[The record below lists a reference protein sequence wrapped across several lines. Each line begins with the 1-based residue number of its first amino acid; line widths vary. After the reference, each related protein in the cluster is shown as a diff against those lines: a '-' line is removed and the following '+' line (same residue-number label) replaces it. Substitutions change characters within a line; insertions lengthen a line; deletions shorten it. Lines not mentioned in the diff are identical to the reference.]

1 MSENE
6 MNEMNIQPTAFE
18 ESVLAKPQSKKGLFI
33 GIAALVAVAIIAAI
47 VIGVMANTPMGLL
60 ATGFRNSIKAL
71 ESNSDMDI
79 LNEISNGGSME
90 ISMDLAALM
99 QDSGIPL
106 SGTASVKVYA
116 DNEKG
121 KSVVSMGVLLGGV
134 QNLDATIYADRESVI
149 LASDFLLGNKAYGFD
164 LEGLEKDFNNS
175 VFGPEGPFSLGIELP
190 ENFQEL
196 LEKYRG
202 QMEKYQD
209 YNEATQRLSEQMV
222 SRLLESLEKNADIEK
237 ENDIL
242 TLNDED
248 VKTIAVS
255 IKMDHDQLA
264 EIIEDMLEYLRTD
277 EDLEA
282 YLEEYADILF
292 GTPGMDSSDT
302 VEQFYDALDEAED
315 NFDEMKDEMEEQD
328 AGLKITF
335 HITKS
340 GKQLIGMELE
350 LQGNTDPVILSI
362 YAGPDLADMK
372 EVSFRVDSEESSV
385 RGEYVITEN
394 DKKEF
399 AAQLKVQDNGE
410 SVLSGQVT
418 WNKQDGDF
426 AVTLTNVEGDVVA
439 LRGTLEQSE
448 KETSLVLQSVEV
460 EGQQTNLGIG
470 IKLLASDKMP
480 DTPQHTDIL
489 KMTQAEVEAL
499 VQELSMALL
508 PLTMGMMQQ

>member
-18 ESVLAKPQSKKGLFI
+18 ESVLAKPKSKKGLFI

-196 LEKYRG
+196 LEC
-202 QMEKYQD
+202 
-209 YNEATQRLSEQMV
+209 
-222 SRLLESLEKNADIEK
+222 
-237 ENDIL
+237 
-242 TLNDED
+242 
-248 VKTIAVS
+248 
-255 IKMDHDQLA
+255 
-264 EIIEDMLEYLRTD
+264 
-277 EDLEA
+277 
-282 YLEEYADILF
+282 
-292 GTPGMDSSDT
+292 
-302 VEQFYDALDEAED
+302 
-315 NFDEMKDEMEEQD
+315 
-328 AGLKITF
+328 
-335 HITKS
+335 
-340 GKQLIGMELE
+340 
-350 LQGNTDPVILSI
+350 
-362 YAGPDLADMK
+362 
-372 EVSFRVDSEESSV
+372 
-385 RGEYVITEN
+385 
-394 DKKEF
+394 
-399 AAQLKVQDNGE
+399 
-410 SVLSGQVT
+410 
-418 WNKQDGDF
+418 
-426 AVTLTNVEGDVVA
+426 
-439 LRGTLEQSE
+439 
-448 KETSLVLQSVEV
+448 
-460 EGQQTNLGIG
+460 
-470 IKLLASDKMP
+470 
-480 DTPQHTDIL
+480 
-489 KMTQAEVEAL
+489 
-499 VQELSMALL
+499 QE
-508 PLTMGMMQQ
+508 